1 VVEDANRSARRQWRA
16 QAISVDRKATVA
28 NPCLQIT
35 KRKDELL
42 NEASE
47 RIHETKNNYHPLVRA
62 FPPLRFHRIRG

>member
-1 VVEDANRSARRQWRA
+1 VWRR
-16 QAISVDRKATVA
+16 QAISADRKATVA
-28 NPCLQIT
+28 NSCLQST